1 MFRVNTPMCIAYKAF
16 RMRSM
21 TYEEFTNHLGKAG
34 ITAYRFADITKM
46 NPNSITNY
54 SQKGEVPSH
63 LAVIAALLGE
73 MKENHLDFDRIL
85 SKIQIKPKQPRGG
98 AAKGRFG
105 NSKQVDLNI

>member
-1 MFRVNTPMCIAYKAF
+1 MCNILKAF

-34 ITAYRFADITKM
+34 ITANRFANITKM

-73 MKENHLDFDRIL
+73 MKEHRIDFYRIL
-85 SKIQIKPKQPRGG
+85 SLIEIKPKRPRGG

-105 NSKQVDLNI
+105 NSK